1 MVIMNKS
8 EPQKVSCQTL
18 LECVEDLKKVLS
30 PSELEKFTTTP
41 RDKLIRFHF
50 SLGLYIR
57 NRYLYEMPLL
67 RKLEAIFSL
76 IDADN
81 ISGLVVD
88 MLWLSL
94 NQVPCSQIELDKL
107 LERQFFLLDTDLS
120 NEEKMKIFCWE

>member
-1 MVIMNKS
+1 MDKS
-8 EPQKVSCQTL
+8 EPQKVNCQTL
-18 LECVEDLKKVLS
+18 RECVEDLKKVLP

-67 RKLEAIFSL
+67 ESINDKLSFINP
-76 IDADN
+76 DD

-94 NQVPCSQIELDKL
+94 NQVPCNQDELDKL
-107 LERQFFLLDTDLS
+107 LKHQIISFRNNKPGEEELLAMFGWD
-120 NEEKMKIFCWE
+120 K